1 MNEKQYICRY
11 PNSETRKVTYKE
23 IKDHNLAIIED
34 NYFFGLVHS
43 ESYSQKEVN
52 DYYNTARKE
61 QKARMKKIREN
72 PDIVLV
78 WNQTHEMYELEEE
91 QKGED

>member
-1 MNEKQYICRY
+1 M
-11 PNSETRKVTYKE
+11 
-23 IKDHNLAIIED
+23 
-34 NYFFGLVHS
+34 HS